1 MDQVRTPGPAAPVR
15 PPLPLIWLREL
26 RAPFFTGTLGPIAF
40 GAAYAHFQGSR
51 VDSGLFALTLL
62 GGLLVHAGLNMAND
76 YFDARHGGDD
86 LTVATPVSGG
96 SKVIQEGLLKAPSVL
111 LASVACLVLGAA
123 VGLYLNF
130 RVGGNVLLAAGAVG
144 LVFAWFYTAPPLK
157 LGHRG
162 GTGEIACT
170 LGFGPVMAF
179 GAYYVQAGRFS
190 WSGLV
195 AGLPIGIL
203 MGLVLFIN
211 EFQDVSADRAVGK
224 NTLVVTL
231 GPRVSATV
239 FVLAL
244 ASAYALTAGLV
255 LARVFPGAALFVFAS
270 APLAWFAAARAR
282 SSHSDLKR
290 LLPANFAVIGLHLL
304 FSAVLTVSLL

>member
-1 MDQVRTPGPAAPVR
+1 MDQVRTPGLAVPVR
-15 PPLPLIWLREL
+15 PPLPLVWLREL

-40 GAAYAHFQGSR
+40 GAAYAHFEGSP
-51 VDSGLFALTLL
+51 VDAGLFALTLL

-76 YFDARHGGDD
+76 YFDARHGGDS

-111 LASVACLVLGAA
+111 LASVSCLVLGAA

-130 RVGGNVLLAAGAVG
+130 RVGGNVLLAVGAVG
-144 LVFAWFYTAPPLK
+144 LVFAWFYTAPPVK

-162 GTGEIACT
+162 GIGELACT

-179 GAYYVQAGRFS
+179 GTYYAQAGRFS

-211 EFQDVSADRAVGK
+211 EFQDVRADAAVGK
-224 NTLVVTL
+224 RTLVVAL
-231 GPRVSATV
+231 GTKASATV
-239 FVLAL
+239 LAIAL
-244 ASAYALTAGLV
+244 AATYAVTGGLV
-255 LARVFPGAALFVFAS
+255 LLRVFPSAALFTLLT
-270 APLAWFAAARAR
+270 APLAWFAAARAVR
-282 SSHSDLKR
+282 HHADR
-290 LLPANFAVIGLHLL
+290 VRVLPASFAVIGLHLL
-304 FSAVLTVSLL
+304 FSAVLTVALL